1 MSLGRRDNPYKNDG
15 APGSI
20 AKNPAYREA
29 PPRWKRYAFLA
40 ALFFLFVYF
49 IVTGAMSLYYASR
62 VIHPAQSPVTPINKN
77 IAYPYTSVSFVS
89 RDGSTQL
96 SGWHFNAKNTANA
109 LIIVHGFGGN
119 RFPFGEQTLDFVDAI
134 IENDFNVLVFD
145 LRNSGG
151 GGAAGMSAFGLH
163 EKDDVLGAVDY
174 AKNAGYEN
182 IALLGVSS
190 GANAAAMAGAE
201 ASVEEIGALILDSP
215 IVDINSFILRLI
227 REINPELPDFPFN
240 VEVPVFVGLYL
251 NGDVHNANP
260 AGNLDKF
267 MPRNV
272 QIIYGNNDEIVSLSD
287 ITELYDGYM
296 SRAVG
301 KISIWNVP
309 GAGHAECY
317 TAARDEYIERVAAFL
332 RRVFD

>member
-1 MSLGRRDNPYKNDG
+1 MSLF
-15 APGSI
+15 
-20 AKNPAYREA
+20 
-29 PPRWKRYAFLA
+29 YAGL
-40 ALFFLFVYF
+40 
-49 IVTGAMSLYYASR
+49 
-62 VIHPAQSPVTPINKN
+62 VIHPDQSAVTPINKN
-77 IAYPYTSVSFVS
+77 IAYPYTSVSINS
-89 RDGSTQL
+89 RDENVQL
-96 SGWHFNAKNTANA
+96 NGWHFNAKNTANI

-119 RFPFGEQTLDFVDAI
+119 RFPFGEQTLEFIDAI

-151 GGAAGMSAFGLH
+151 NAAGMSAFGLH

-174 AKNAGYEN
+174 AKSAGYEN

-215 IVDINSFILRLI
+215 IVDIRSFILRLVHD
-227 REINPELPDFPFN
+227 INPKLPEFPFN
-240 VEVPVFVGLYL
+240 IEVPAFVGLYL
-251 NGDVHNANP
+251 NGDVHDANP

-287 ITELYDGYM
+287 ITDLYEGYM

-309 GAGHAECY
+309 GAGHGECFQ
-317 TAARDEYIERVAAFL
+317 TARDEYIERVAAFL